1 MGAGTRLAPRLRV
14 SKAKVGSIRIGLSGW
29 RYEGW
34 RGVFYP
40 PSLRQ
45 DDELAFAARAFP
57 TIELNGS
64 FYSLQ
69 RPESYERWYAA
80 TPPGF
85 VFAVK
90 GGRYITHYLRLREVE
105 RALANFFA
113 SGVLALNEKL
123 GPFLW
128 QFPPRFRYDRERMAA
143 FLASLPRDTEAALA
157 LARRRDSRMKGRSRL
172 AIDCNRPLRHAVEI
186 RHPSFE
192 CDDFVAL
199 LRANRVALVVADT
212 AGAWPYREDVTADFL
227 YLRLHGDRELY
238 ASGYTDRALTRWAE
252 RVRAWAAGGEPAD
265 ARRIVARGAGKSGAR
280 DVFVY
285 FDNDVK
291 VRAPFD
297 ADRLMRKLELPRAD
311 ASFRF
316 PSRSALARA
325 RPAAPLPP
333 WRWRYGRRPPDRAG
347 A

>member
-1 MGAGTRLAPRLRV
+1 V
-14 SKAKVGSIRIGLSGW
+14 SKAKTGNIRVGLSGW
-29 RYEGW
+29 RYDGW

-40 PSLRQ
+40 PRLRQ
-45 DDELAFAARAFP
+45 DDELAFAAGAFP
-57 TIELNGS
+57 SIELNGS

-90 GGRYITHYLRLREVE
+90 GGRYITHYLQLREVE

-128 QFPPRFRYDRERMAA
+128 QFPPRFGYDRARMAA
-143 FLASLPRDTEAALA
+143 FLASLPRDSEAALA
-157 LARRRDSRMKGRSRL
+157 LARRRDGRMKGRARL
-172 AIDCNRPLRHAVEI
+172 SIDRNRPLRHAVEI

-192 CDDFVAL
+192 CADFVAL

-212 AGAWPYREDVTADFL
+212 AGSWPYREDVTADFL

-238 ASGYTDRALTRWAE
+238 ASGYTDRALARWA
-252 RVRAWAAGGEPAD
+252 RRIRAWAAGREPAD
-265 ARRIVARGAGKSGAR
+265 ARRIVPRAAPAAGPR
-280 DVFVY
+280 DVYVY

-297 ADRLMRKLELPRAD
+297 ADRLMRMLRLERAD
-311 ASFRF
+311 AAFRF
-316 PSRSALARA
+316 PPRSALARA
-325 RPAAPLPP
+325 RPPAPLPP
-333 WRWRYGRRPPDRAG
+333 WRWRYGRRPARRAD